1 MSDESEIDAAQ
12 NAVMTAVSEDE
23 QDEAIQELMEAVAG
37 ADKMTKQEAV
47 KLVADKTY
55 KTKKEAQELA
65 DEQEG
70 ERSRDLIDIGQ
81 IEKIV
86 PVGDSDEY
94 RYRFHV
100 TVGGERGVVELS
112 SSNLMSSHQFKRQ
125 IFELTNTVVQFD
137 EWEQTLNRWMSD
149 AEITEREEVPDS
161 TDHALAEAVIDR
173 MRAMEIVTD
182 PESFRMRPLH
192 ACRHDPEENLLL
204 VAGKLI
210 DDVKGDLNGEV
221 SMRRAREILSP
232 FLADNSKVVRINDN
246 NLRVW
251 QFDADALATETSIT
265 LSRDGGDEGAAR

>member
-12 NAVMTAVSEDE
+12 NAVMTAVGEDE
-23 QDEAIQELMEAVAG
+23 QDEAIQELMEAIAG

-47 KLVADKTY
+47 NLVAEKTY

-70 ERSRDLIDIGQ
+70 ERSRELIDINH

-100 TVGGERGVVELS
+100 TVGGEVGVVELS

-137 EWEQTLNRWMSD
+137 EWEQTLNRWMS
-149 AEITEREEVPDS
+149 ATEITEREEMPDS
-161 TDHALAEAVIDR
+161 NEHQLAEDVFSRI
-173 MRAMEIVTD
+173 RAMEIVTD
-182 PESFRMRPLH
+182 SESFRMRPLH
-192 ACRHDPEENLLL
+192 ACRHIPEENLLV

-210 DDVKGDLNGEV
+210 DDVKSDLKGEV
-221 SMRRAREILSP
+221 SMRRAREVLDP
-232 FLADNSKVVRINDN
+232 YLADNSKVVSINDGY
-246 NLRVW
+246 LRVW
-251 QFDADALATETSIT
+251 QLDADAIETQIGIE
-265 LSRDGGDEGAAR
+265 LSHDESESGVA

>member
-1 MSDESEIDAAQ
+1 MSGQDEIDAAQ
-12 NAVMTAVSEDE
+12 NAVMTAVGEDE
-23 QDEAIQELMEAVAG
+23 QDEAIQQLMEAVAG

-47 KLVADKTY
+47 NLVASKTY

-70 ERSRDLIDIGQ
+70 ERSRDLIDINH

-100 TVGGERGVVELS
+100 TVGGEDGVIELS
-112 SSNLMSSHQFKRQ
+112 SGNLMSSHQFKRQ

-137 EWEQTLNRWMSD
+137 EWEQTLNRWMSGV
-149 AEITEREEVPDS
+149 EIDEREEVPDS
-161 TDHALAEAVIDR
+161 VEHALAEAVIDR
-173 MRAMEIVTD
+173 IRAMEIVGD
-182 PESFRMRPLH
+182 PKDFRMRPLH
-192 ACRHDPEENLLL
+192 ACRYDPESNRLL

-210 DDVKGDLNGEV
+210 DDVKGDLKGEV

-232 FLADNSKVVRINDN
+232 FLADNSKVVRINDD

-251 QFDADALATETSIT
+251 QFNADALATKTDID
-265 LSRDGGDEGAAR
+265 LSQSGDEGVA